1 MSQRMGCGFVFRTQL
16 MKKYLFVISA
26 LQAFCITNAQNDTL
40 RWKVST
46 QTSISSGDNTPFW
59 LNANKHGLSSLD
71 PNNGYMRA
79 SLAKETAVDSLG
91 RFTWGGMV
99 DIAAAFNYSSTVIVQ
114 QAFIEGRWKKGVL
127 TIGSKEYPME
137 LKSQTLS
144 TGSQT
149 LGINARPV
157 PQVRLALQ
165 DYWTLPFTCG
175 WVSIKGHIA
184 YGKTTDEG
192 WQKDFTDI
200 KSRYTENVLYHSKA
214 GYLRIADTK
223 RHRPLSLT
231 LGLEMAAQFGGT
243 SYLFDD
249 YGKMIVLDNDKGLD
263 AFLTALIPG
272 DADTSEDVY
281 QNARGNIVGSWVARL
296 DLDYPKWALGF
307 YADHYFEDHSSM
319 FLLDYDGYG
328 VGAEWNE
335 KKDNRFLMYQL
346 KDIMLGLELKLKNF
360 RYVNNIVA
368 EYLYTKYQ
376 SGPIY
381 HDHTQQMPDHIGG
394 IDDYYNHHLY
404 TGWQHWGQAIGNP
417 LYTSPIYNTD
427 GNIEFKNNRFVA
439 YHIGISGQ
447 PARNLSYRLLS
458 TWQKGYG
465 TYKKPYP
472 DPKTGFYCMG
482 EVSCNMPKGWNI
494 TAAMALD
501 HGNLTG
507 NNFGVQLT
515 VAKSGVL
522 GGKNK

>member
-1 MSQRMGCGFVFRTQL
+1 
-16 MKKYLFVISA
+16 MKKYLIILSA
-26 LQAFCITNAQNDTL
+26 LHTLNSNAHEDAL
-40 RWKVST
+40 EWKVST
-46 QTSISSGDNTPFW
+46 QATISSGDNNPFW
-59 LNANKHGLSSLD
+59 LNANRFGLSSTQN
-71 PNNGYMRA
+71 NNGYMRA
-79 SLAKETAVDSLG
+79 SLAKETPVDSLG
-91 RFTWGGMV
+91 RFTWGGMI
-99 DIAAAFNYSSTVIVQ
+99 DMAATYNHTSSVIIQ
-114 QAFIEGRWKKGVL
+114 QAFVEGRWKKGVL

-157 PQVRLALQ
+157 PQVRVALQ
-165 DYWTLPFTCG
+165 DYWTLPFACG
-175 WVSIKGHIA
+175 WMAIKGHVS

-192 WQKDFTDI
+192 WQKDFTDL

-223 RHRPLSLT
+223 KKRPLSLT
-231 LGLEMAAQFGGT
+231 LGLEMAAQFAGKT
-243 SYLFDD
+243 YISDQN
-249 YGKMIVLDNDKGLD
+249 GKMLVIENDNGLD

-272 DADTSEDVY
+272 GADTSEDVY
-281 QNARGNIVGSWVARL
+281 QNARGNIVGSWVGRL
-296 DLDYPKWALGF
+296 DMDFPKWSLGI

-328 VGAEWNE
+328 EGAEWD
-335 KKDNRFLMYQL
+335 KGTTSRFLLYDI

-360 RYVNNIVA
+360 HYINNIVA
-368 EYLYTKYQ
+368 EYVYTKYQ

-394 IDDYYNHHLY
+394 IDNYYNHHLY

-427 GNIEFKNNRFVA
+427 GKIEFKNNRFVA

-447 PARNLSYRLLS
+447 PSNSIDYRILS

-465 TYKKPYP
+465 TYKQPFP
-472 DPKTGFYCMG
+472 DPRHGFYCMG
-482 EVSCNMPKGWNI
+482 EVTCRMKKGWGI

-501 HGNLTG
+501 RGKLTG
-507 NNFGVQLT
+507 NNFGMQVT
-515 VAKSGVL
+515 VIKSGL
-522 GGKNK
+522 LSR

>member
-1 MSQRMGCGFVFRTQL
+1 M
-16 MKKYLFVISA
+16 SA
-26 LQAFCITNAQNDTL
+26 LQAFLFSHAQDKAL
-40 RWKVST
+40 EWKVST
-46 QTSISSGDNTPFW
+46 QTSICSGDNNPFW
-59 LNANKHGLSSLD
+59 LNANRYGLSSLD
-71 PNNGYMRA
+71 TDNGYLRA

-99 DIAAAFNYSSTVIVQ
+99 DIATAFNYSCSFIVQ
-114 QAFIEGRWKKGVL
+114 QAYLEGRWKKGVL

-157 PQVRLALQ
+157 PQVRVALQ
-165 DYWTLPFTCG
+165 DYWTLPFSKG
-175 WVSIKGHIA
+175 WVSIKGHLS
-184 YGKTTDEG
+184 YGMMTDQG
-192 WQKDFTDI
+192 WQKDFTDL
-200 KSRYTENVLYHSKA
+200 KSRYTESVLYHSKA
-214 GYLRIADTK
+214 GYMRIADTK
-223 RHRPLSLT
+223 KKRPLSLT

-243 SYLFDD
+243 TYIIDR
-249 YGKMIVLDNDKGLD
+249 YGKMLVLENDKGLD
-263 AFLTALIPG
+263 AFLTALFPG
-272 DADTSEDVY
+272 GADTSEDVY
-281 QNARGNIVGSWVARL
+281 QNARGNIVGSWVGRL
-296 DLDYPKWALGF
+296 DMDYPKWSLGI

-328 VGAEWNE
+328 EGADWDKGN
-335 KKDNRFLMYQL
+335 KTRFLLYDL
-346 KDIMLGLELKLKNF
+346 KDIMLGMELKLKNF
-360 RYVNNIVA
+360 RYINNIVA
-368 EYLYTKYQ
+368 EYVYTKYQ

-394 IDDYYNHHLY
+394 IDNYYNHHLY

-427 GNIEFKNNRFVA
+427 GRIDFKNNRFVA

-447 PARNLSYRLLS
+447 PSLGIAYRILT

-465 TYKKPYP
+465 TYKQPYP
-472 DPKTGFYCMG
+472 DPKHGFYCMG
-482 EVSCNMPKGWNI
+482 EVSYKMPKGWDI

-507 NNFGVQLT
+507 NNFGIQLT
-515 VAKSGVL
+515 VAKSGIL
-522 GGKNK
+522 KTN